1 MSFINGSCDHPDYQ
15 IIVWHELTSTTA
27 VSYSVATS
35 SSESLS
41 NNGEKPNQPKRSLFP
56 ECDYGEISVKHE
68 VIYAFSLALSING
81 IHKSTLEGWSLWE
94 NWCIL

>member
-1 MSFINGSCDHPDYQ
+1 MDLVIIQTIRLSCGMN
-15 IIVWHELTSTTA
+15 VTSTTA
-27 VSYSVATS
+27 ASYSVATS

-56 ECDYGEISVKHE
+56 ECDYGKISVKYE
-68 VIYAFSLALSING
+68 VICAFSLAPSISG
-81 IHKSTLEGWSLWE
+81 IHESILEGWSFWE

>member
-1 MSFINGSCDHPDYQ
+1 MIRLSCGMN
-15 IIVWHELTSTTA
+15 VTSTTA

-56 ECDYGEISVKHE
+56 ECDYGKVSMKHE
-68 VIYAFSLALSING
+68 VICAFSLALNISG
-81 IHKSTLEGWSLWE
+81 IHKSMLEGWSFWE
-94 NWCIL
+94 NWYIL